1 MINQKE
7 NPGNNLHRSAKELD
21 SCAEALRDASF
32 LFEEKVEELS
42 LLSRIGNIV
51 SYIFDQEVF
60 YQRLVDILLE
70 ETNAENC
77 SFMLMDADSKE
88 LVLKIARGRNDEGT
102 FFDHPG
108 GSGTTFSLGEGIA
121 GKVALNRK
129 TLLIDNTVGDKRFE
143 ARETRFPIGSL
154 LCTPLIFRGKILGVI
169 NLSHTQPHAFGENKR
184 RVMEL
189 LCAFVSS
196 IIGSAID
203 YIKMKDQEKFRAMFE
218 GVKLSILLIDSKTS
232 KIVDCNSH
240 TEEWLGYGKKELI
253 GTDDFFCILSNK
265 CRRKAS
271 DVLDGII
278 EKNNSEFHELSFVKK
293 DGSTTIAETNGTVIS
308 YQERDVIQLTI
319 RDVTEKKEM
328 EAKLLRSEKLKALGE
343 LAGGVAHDFN
353 NVLAAIMGRAQLLR
367 MNSETLIGKQGREK
381 SIDTLKKGLDI
392 IEKSARDGA
401 ETVRRIQEFS
411 RKGSHDKY
419 FMSVDMNK
427 VVENVLEITKV
438 RWKNEADSKGIKIDV
453 QKMLSS
459 LSPIAGS
466 ASEIREVFTNLINN
480 AIDAMPQGGKLTIK
494 TFKQDGHIAVKVEDT
509 GIGIP
514 ETIRNNIFDPF
525 FTTKGPQSAGL
536 GMSVSYG
543 IINRHGGSITVDS
556 VEGQGT
562 SVAIKFPELIKTGE
576 KQNLEEK
583 TKCISREQKKSKILV
598 IEDEKGVRLLLE
610 DILTD
615 AGHEVETASNGS
627 KGVEIFKENSFDMVF
642 TDLGMPGMSGWQV
655 AKEIKKISK
664 KTPVALITG
673 WEVKLN
679 DSELKKSGVDLVINK
694 PFRVE
699 QVIRLVQDGIALRN
713 RPKKKG

>member
-7 NPGNNLHRSAKELD
+7 NYGKDILRSAKELD
-21 SCAEALRDASF
+21 SCAETLREASF

-42 LLSRIGNIV
+42 LLSRIGHIV
-51 SYIFDQEVF
+51 DYIFDQEVF
-60 YQRLVDILLE
+60 YKRFVDILLE

-77 SFMLMDADSKE
+77 SFMLMDTDSNE

-108 GSGTTFSLGEGIA
+108 DSGTTFSLGEGIA
-121 GKVALNRK
+121 GNVALNRK
-129 TLLIDNTVGDKRFE
+129 TLLIDNTSEDKRFE

-154 LCTPLIFRGKILGVI
+154 LCAPLIFRGKVLGVI
-169 NLSHTQPHAFGENKR
+169 NLSHTQPYAFGENKR

-196 IIGSAID
+196 FIGSAID

-232 KIVDCNSH
+232 KIVDCNNH
-240 TEEWLGYGKKELI
+240 TEGWLGYGKKELI
-253 GTDDFFCILSNK
+253 GTDDFFCILSNE

-271 DVLDGII
+271 EVLNGII

-308 YQERDVIQLTI
+308 FQEKDIIQLTV

-328 EAKLLRSEKLKALGE
+328 EATLLRSEKLKALGE

-353 NVLAAIMGRAQLLR
+353 NVLAAIMGRAQLLK
-367 MNSETLIGKQGREK
+367 MNSETLIGKQGKEK
-381 SIDTLKKGLDI
+381 SIGTMKKGLDM
-392 IEKSARDGA
+392 IEKAARDGA

-411 RKGSHDKY
+411 RKGDHDTY
-419 FMSVDMNK
+419 FMSVDVNK
-427 VVENVLEITKV
+427 VVEEALEITKV

-453 QKMLSS
+453 QKMFSS
-459 LSPIAGS
+459 LPFVAGS
-466 ASEIREVFTNLINN
+466 VSELREVFTNLIHN

-514 ETIRNNIFDPF
+514 EIIRNNIFDPF

-543 IINRHGGSITVDS
+543 IINRHGGAITVDS
-556 VEGQGT
+556 VEDQGT
-562 SVAIKFPELIKTGE
+562 SVAVKFPELKKAGEVENRGE
-576 KQNLEEK
+576 KAK
-583 TKCISREQKKSKILV
+583 RISGKQKKSKILV

-615 AGHEVETASNGS
+615 VGHEVEAASNGS
-627 KGVEIFKENSFDMVF
+627 QGVEIFKKNRFDMVF

-655 AKEIKKISK
+655 AKEIKKVSK
-664 KTPVALITG
+664 QTPVALITG
-673 WEVKLN
+673 WEVQLN
-679 DSELKKSGVDLVINK
+679 NSELKKSGVDLVINK

-699 QVIRLVQDGIALRN
+699 QVIQLVRDGMALRN
-713 RPKKKG
+713 RPQKVV